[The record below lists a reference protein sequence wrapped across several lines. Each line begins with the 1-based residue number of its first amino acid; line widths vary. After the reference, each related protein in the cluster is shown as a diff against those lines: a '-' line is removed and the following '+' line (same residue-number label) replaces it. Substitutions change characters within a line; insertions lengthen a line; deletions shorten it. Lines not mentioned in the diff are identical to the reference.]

1 MEPITDRE
9 IMIRLDSNVSQ
20 LRESIERFAKA
31 LENLEE
37 IKIKDHEI
45 RLNKIEKWVSE
56 WSGAYKIIAI
66 LALILGIIATLKVF
80 IK

>member
-1 MEPITDRE
+1 MEAITDRE
-9 IMIRLDSNVSQ
+9 IMIRLDTNISQ
-20 LRESIERFAKA
+20 LKESIEKFARA

-56 WSGAYKIIAI
+56 WSGAYKIIAVI
-66 LALILGIIATLKVF
+66 GLILGIIATLKVF
-80 IK
+80 IR